1 MKTLIFFLECCRIQ
15 ILEVG
20 QMTKDFGRQAG
31 QNRKKIDL
39 NQLELTANQK
49 RRILIVQNVQF
60 VWSIQLSMFKQ
71 IADMIFV
78 YNVFSE
84 CGLLKIQ
91 ITVIHNDH
99 AWL

>member
-1 MKTLIFFLECCRIQ
+1 
-15 ILEVG
+15 
-20 QMTKDFGRQAG
+20 MTKDFGLLAG

-39 NQLELTANQK
+39 NQLELTANQR

-71 IADMIFV
+71 IADMTFV

-91 ITVIHNDH
+91 ITVIHYVH
-99 AWL
+99 A